1 MKKLLTMILSFVL
14 LVGAAIPVSAA
25 SDTFTVKETGEF
37 YVSMEKGDT
46 TGKMKFKAPESG
58 TYNFNMYGLCYDGEY
73 DVSDEDPYY
82 TSTSSKYDRTLKI
95 KATKGK
101 KTLINTRLANFHK
114 RLVLIKKGS
123 GNKYKD
129 LLEIAQQ
136 YLDLRDDQVAKWTK
150 GYNQRDEFSV
160 KLKKG
165 EVVTLTFTGDKK
177 ASTAYIN
184 IQKEQ

>member
-14 LVGAAIPVSAA
+14 LVGTTMPVSAA
-25 SDTFTVKETGEF
+25 SNTFTVKETGEF
-37 YVSMEKGDT
+37 YVSMDKGDT
-46 TGKMKFKAPESG
+46 TGKMKFKAPAAG
-58 TYNFNMYGLCYDGEY
+58 TYEISMYGLCYDGEY

-114 RLVLIKKGS
+114 RLVLIKKGG
-123 GNKYKD
+123 GNRYKD

-136 YLDLRDDQVAKWTK
+136 YTDLQDNEVAKWTK

-177 ASTAYIN
+177 ASTAYIS
-184 IQKEQ
+184 IYKK